1 MSSSSSPQLRTVLIT
16 GATQGIGR
24 ALAGLLA
31 AEGCALGLL
40 ARNGDELT
48 RLAGELGDRFGTAV
62 TPLPCDV
69 RDAAAVEA
77 AVGRFAE
84 QHGHLDAAVLCAA
97 VLGKLVPTD
106 QSDPAEWAETLAINL
121 NGSYHVARAVSRA
134 VQVLSHPGDGEKA
147 TGRILFVS
155 SSVGPRPR
163 TPWGAYAV
171 SKAGVEA
178 LMELM
183 AGEAPDTGVLAAS
196 INPGGTA
203 TAMRAMAYPEEDPV
217 TLPSAEAVA
226 GTLLQALRLPGP
238 GFNGQRFT
246 SRDWL

>member
-1 MSSSSSPQLRTVLIT
+1 MTATPALTLESLRRTFGALTAVNGVSLAVAPRERRAIIGPNGAGKTTLFNLIT
-16 GATQGIGR
+16 GH
-24 ALAGLLA
+24 LAP
-31 AEGCALGLL
+31 
-40 ARNGDELT
+40 
-48 RLAGELGDRFGTAV
+48 TA
-62 TPLPCDV
+62 
-69 RDAAAVEA
+69 
-77 AVGRFAE
+77 
-84 QHGHLDAAVLCAA
+84 
-97 VLGKLVPTD
+97 
-106 QSDPAEWAETLAINL
+106 
-121 NGSYHVARAVSRA
+121 
-134 VQVLSHPGDGEKA
+134 
-147 TGRILFVS
+147 GRILFVS

-183 AGEAPDTGVLAAS
+183 AGEAPVTGVLAAS

-203 TAMRAMAYPEEDPV
+203 TAMRAMAYPEEDPA

-226 GTLLQALRLPGP
+226 GTLLRALRLPGS